1 MTFQWKVIFVIC
13 LFFSAKPLRYSRS
26 ICPVFV
32 GATLRGRPSMGKIS
46 FQCRPRWHAT
56 NFVHFAA
63 LLLMTGFS
71 YIPQNRANAPS
82 ADDAALG
89 KMFFHSIYPRIGSRR
104 SLASLTRNSAC
115 KFRMEPKVPIRSRR
129 QAPLQRP
136 WNPPFRRGSGHT
148 SHNQMLCPLR
158 SGQVHRNTIPLPTG
172 HKR

>member
-63 LLLMTGFS
+63 LLLMTGSSF
-71 YIPQNRANAPS
+71 IPQKHSFCGSPT
-82 ADDAALG
+82 DARFEMWITPG
-89 KMFFHSIYPRIGSRR
+89 GVEPRPYEIRG
-104 SLASLTRNSAC
+104 TR
-115 KFRMEPKVPIRSRR
+115 
-129 QAPLQRP
+129 
-136 WNPPFRRGSGHT
+136 
-148 SHNQMLCPLR
+148 
-158 SGQVHRNTIPLPTG
+158 
-172 HKR
+172 